1 MIYVKESL
9 ESIDENEE
17 EMIENKKISYLKNMI
32 LKYGKDKI
40 KHYFNNWKKKKYT
53 IK

>member
-17 EMIENKKISYLKNMI
+17 EMIENKKISYK
-32 LKYGKDKI
+32 KI
-40 KHYFNNWKKKKYT
+40 
-53 IK
+53 